1 MMQKIS
7 DNIWKM
13 SLDCNLYF
21 LDFREKIIIDTGK
34 RGNRHLIEQFL
45 GKLIDLGS
53 IQKVIFT
60 HLHYDH
66 IGNFDLFKNAEFYAS
81 QKEIN
86 DFKKNPE
93 GTVLNED
100 ILQKF
105 IESGIELKPIES
117 IKEELKSMG
126 LEIIETP
133 GHTAGSICIWYPD
146 EKILFSGDTLL
157 KKSLGR
163 TDLPTSDLKGMQA
176 TVNKLSEIGY
186 KILAT
191 GHDY

>member
-1 MMQKIS
+1 MMQKIAE
-7 DNIWKM
+7 NIWKM

-21 LDFREKIIIDTGK
+21 LDFRERIIIDTGK

-53 IQKVIFT
+53 IKKVIFT

-66 IGNFDLFKNAEFYAS
+66 IGNFDLFPNADFYAS
-81 QKEIN
+81 QKEIET
-86 DFKKNPE
+86 FKNNPE
-93 GTVLNED
+93 ETILNED

-105 IESGIELKPIES
+105 KDSGIELKPIES
-117 IKEELKSMG
+117 IKEELKQLG
-126 LEIIETP
+126 LEVIETP
-133 GHTAGSICIWYPD
+133 GHTAGSICIWYPE
-146 EKILFSGDTLL
+146 EKVLFSGDTLL
-157 KKSLGR
+157 KKSIGR
-163 TDLPTSDLKGMQA
+163 TDLPTSDIKGMQ
-176 TVNKLSEIGY
+176 TTINRLSEINY